1 MSTTILQNLNE
12 KIIYNIL
19 VIISSSDSMRH
30 FIVIVNIF
38 SCLFY
43 NIHKSDDKTRDQT
56 GNKTL
61 VCM

>member
-1 MSTTILQNLNE
+1 M
-12 KIIYNIL
+12 
-19 VIISSSDSMRH
+19 IISSSDSMRH